1 MLLPR
6 PYRQTDGVSAV
17 GMRARIIR
25 AKPSQGGSINK
36 PRKPT
41 YFIGINFINPIAMMG
56 IQAYYAAIVS

>member
-1 MLLPR
+1 MGAP
-6 PYRQTDGVSAV
+6 AV
-17 GMRARIIR
+17 GMRARISR
-25 AKPSQGGSINK
+25 AKPSQGRFINK